1 MTVLEYSPLWQR
13 PSNACL
19 VCTPKLID
27 LEYSN
32 YYIEDDFFL
41 YIVFEGENYIV
52 FKTES
57 TPNVATFDY
66 ELTARLRVIN
76 EAGEQEFIQLVY
88 GCNYEYGYAEL
99 IDGSYDYGDL
109 VGSIQFV
116 DTNDTFDECIKDVFR
131 IKYTIGCTDT
141 EWVYIVKGAV
151 NRLPAELADEG
162 VGILPNGQGQRYF
175 ARINKKSELRIK
187 EMSETDLD
195 ILEYAINQPTIKVFN
210 FDVVFNIAEG
220 SVFTFDQESYGIYF
234 GLCELVQS
242 TLVVEKC
249 CDTSGS

>member
-1 MTVLEYSPLWQR
+1 MTILEYTPLWQR

-32 YYIEDDFFL
+32 YYIEEFVFL
-41 YIVFEGENYIV
+41 YIVFEGENYRLTRDNEIDNSAYFSYTDTDKLIV
-52 FKTES
+52 VDEQGD
-57 TPNVATFDY
+57 VVEIQITF
-66 ELTARLRVIN
+66 
-76 EAGEQEFIQLVY
+76 
-88 GCNYEYGYAEL
+88 GCNYSYGYATL
-99 IDGSYDYGDL
+99 TDDGYDYSAIE
-109 VGSIQFV
+109 GSIQFV
-116 DTNDTFDECIKDVFR
+116 QTENTDCIDELIR
-131 IKYTIGCTDT
+131 LKYNIGCTDT
-141 EWVYIVKGAV
+141 EWVYIVKGAA

-210 FDVVFNIAEG
+210 FDVIFNIAEG

-249 CDTSGS
+249 CETSGS